1 MKAMILAAGLGT
13 RLRPLTADRPK
24 ALVTVAGQTM
34 LQIALK
40 RLRTFG
46 VREVMINTHYRAEMI
61 QDYLDAHDNFGISIE
76 ISREEIL
83 LDTGGGLKRA
93 AWFFLRGDSLDEP
106 FILHNVDV
114 ISTIDLARM
123 VQFHVEQDALA
134 SLAVQ
139 DRVTSRYLLFDVDG
153 RLCGRR
159 TRSGAKKLVGSP
171 QDVLIQSAGKVN
183 PLAFS
188 GIHVISPRLLT
199 KLTEEG
205 AFSIISAYLRLAAQQ
220 EKIVA
225 FRADQ
230 FYWRDL
236 GRSEDL
242 MKAESDLAAGIYK

>member
-1 MKAMILAAGLGT
+1 
-13 RLRPLTADRPK
+13 
-24 ALVTVAGQTM
+24 
-34 LQIALK
+34 
-40 RLRTFG
+40 
-46 VREVMINTHYRAEMI
+46 
-61 QDYLDAHDNFGISIE
+61 
-76 ISREEIL
+76 
-83 LDTGGGLKRA
+83 
-93 AWFFLRGDSLDEP
+93 
-106 FILHNVDV
+106 
-114 ISTIDLARM
+114 M